1 MKQVL
6 SNERFHQKNMPSHA
20 IGILVSTLQLHFV
33 DTLRH
38 ILAILHKGHSAS
50 IKSFPPPSA
59 STRNVTTA
67 TMDSPDFGVFVFAL
81 AWSLLSLC
89 HVTLKAVHF
98 TAVFPTEADFKTVCQ
113 LYTLKFAD
121 GLWQI
126 FHAASPPTIEFLKT
140 LPKPDL
146 SQKIWAVYILVL
158 EKPGA
163 NPRVYTSSGTDSV
176 LGYQKRRNEYLRLSP
191 YCTTDSNASKLVK
204 KSVLEDGYTIT
215 YQGLVC
221 WCPLPKPVHQFPM
234 RCLFLLLEAVF
245 ALAFWTMASKK
256 KDWCMPALC
265 PWPRESFTYD
275 GLCTHFSI
283 NEGVFGAAEWEAS
296 KLVDPVKYQ
305 ELHDERKKAKNR
317 QYIANKGEG
326 VHKARCAKTR
336 AKALE
341 EHRYK
346 CAPCNKTF
354 PCEAKL
360 RTHEK
365 GLGHKNKIKYG
376 GSRSRASQRAKNWCE
391 VCNWGAPSAK
401 RLATHLQSVVHAKNL
416 RVNAGPSA

>member
-1 MKQVL
+1 
-6 SNERFHQKNMPSHA
+6 
-20 IGILVSTLQLHFV
+20 
-33 DTLRH
+33 
-38 ILAILHKGHSAS
+38 
-50 IKSFPPPSA
+50 
-59 STRNVTTA
+59 
-67 TMDSPDFGVFVFAL
+67 MDSPDFGVFIFAL

-89 HVTLKAVHF
+89 DVTLKAIHF
-98 TAVFPTEADFKTVCQ
+98 AMVFPTEADFKTICQ
-113 LYTLKFAD
+113 LYTFQFAD

-140 LPKPDL
+140 LPMPDL
-146 SQKIWAVYILVL
+146 CQKIWGVYVLVL

-163 NPRVYTSSGTDSV
+163 NARVYTSTGTDSV
-176 LGYQKRRNEYLRLSP
+176 LGYQRRHNDYTRFRRTRKRDSTMTNRILR
-191 YCTTDSNASKLVK
+191 
-204 KSVLEDGYTIT
+204 SVLEDGFEIT
-215 YQGLVC
+215 HQGLVC
-221 WCPLPKPVHQFPM
+221 WCPLPQSAHQFPM
-234 RCLFLLLEAVF
+234 RCLFLLLETVF
-245 ALAFWTMASKK
+245 SLAFWTMTSKK

-265 PWPRESFTYD
+265 PWDRKQFTYD
-275 GLCTHFSI
+275 GLCTHFAI

-296 KLVDPVKYQ
+296 KHLDPMTVNT
-305 ELHDERKKAKNR
+305 LRTERKKAKNR

-336 AKALE
+336 AKALK

-346 CAPCNKTF
+346 CVPCNKTF

-360 RTHEK
+360 KTHEK

-391 VCNWGAPSAK
+391 VCKWGAPSAK
-401 RLATHLQSVVHAKNL
+401 RLATHLKSVVHAKNL